1 MSLHVLMVAAEAVP
15 LAKTGGLGDMVG
27 AFAPALHRAGTAVT
41 LMLPAWPGT
50 LEAVEDV
57 REVARFDDLPGGP
70 ASLLAATLPG
80 VGLPLLLWRNDALL
94 VREGSLYLDHDGREY
109 ADNPLRF
116 GAFCHAAAH
125 VAAGLPGLPGV
136 DVVHAHDWHTG
147 LVPLLVRDS
156 GAPVRTLFTVHNL
169 AFQGNY
175 PLEWM
180 DKLAIPAQARGSEG
194 CEFWG
199 QLSFVKAGLV
209 YADLL
214 NTVSPGHAGELLTAE
229 GGHGMDG
236 VLRPRA
242 AQLHGILNGIDT
254 ALWNPA
260 DDALLPKPFSA
271 ADPSGKHACKAA
283 LQRRFGLPED
293 AFAPVVALGSRLTHQ
308 KMADVALEALPFL
321 LNRYPRLQVA
331 MLGCGQPQYEQGFR
345 ELQQRYPRRVAAHI
359 GYSEALAHLLH
370 GGANLLLHGSRF
382 EPCGLAPLYAMRYG
396 TIPVAS
402 RVGGLADT
410 IVDPVEHD
418 PQTARANGFLFDGDA
433 PAEMVEAVERALAAF
448 SQPRV
453 WRQLQRNAMQA
464 DFGWPRPVE
473 RYLALYAQLDQP
485 RPRAARQAIA

>member
-1 MSLHVLMVAAEAVP
+1 MVAAEAVP

-27 AFAPALHRAGTAVT
+27 AFAPALHRSDVRVT
-41 LMLPAWPGT
+41 LMLPGWP
-50 LEAVEDV
+50 EALAAVGDA

-70 ASLLAATLPG
+70 ATLLAATLPG
-80 VGLPLLLWRNDALL
+80 TDVPLLLLRNDALFG
-94 VREGSLYLDHDGREY
+94 REGPLYVDADGQEY

-116 GAFCHAAAH
+116 GAFCRAAAR
-125 VAAGLPGLPGV
+125 VAAGLPGLPAV
-136 DVVHAHDWHTG
+136 DVVHAHDWHAG
-147 LVPLLVRDS
+147 LVPLFVRET
-156 GAPVRTLFTVHNL
+156 GAPVRTLFTIHNL

-175 PLEWM
+175 PLAWM
-180 DKLAIPAQARGSEG
+180 DTLDLPAEARGSEG

-209 YADLL
+209 YADRL
-214 NTVSPGHAGELLTAE
+214 NTVSPSHAREIVTPEA
-229 GGHGMDG
+229 GHGMDG

-242 AQLHGILNGIDT
+242 DRLSGILNGIDT
-254 ALWNPA
+254 GVWNPA
-260 DDALLPKPFSA
+260 LDPLLPKGFSA
-271 ADPSGKHACKAA
+271 ADPAGKHRCKAA
-283 LQRRFGLPED
+283 LQHRLGLPED

-331 MLGCGQPQYEQGFR
+331 VLGCGQPQYEQGFR
-345 ELQQRYPRRVAAHI
+345 MLQQRYPRRVVVHI
-359 GYSEALAHLLH
+359 GYTEALAHLLH
-370 GGANLLLHGSRF
+370 GGANILLHGSRF

-410 IVDPVEHD
+410 IADPVEHD
-418 PQTARANGFLFDGDA
+418 PQVARANGFLFDGA
-433 PAEMVEAVERALAAF
+433 EPAAMVEAVERALAAY

-464 DFGWPRPVE
+464 DFGWQPSVAH
-473 RYLALYAQLDQP
+473 YLALYAGLIGP
-485 RPRAARQAIA
+485 RPETASRQATA